1 MQSFDPYKSATALG
15 ISEQE
20 RQGLIG
26 LARDM
31 SDPEYGERFDLAK
44 WGSCFKPKLEAKIGR
59 HVSAT
64 GSMYRLFHGLAPA
77 WQREGMNN
85 RTALEGADAIYRF
98 LQKINHPSNA

>member
-1 MQSFDPYKSATALG
+1 MQSFDPYKSASALG

-31 SDPEYGERFDLAK
+31 SDPEYGERFDMVR
-44 WGSCFKPKLEAKIGR
+44 WGDCLRPKLERRIGR

-64 GSMYRLFHGLAPA
+64 GSMYRLCRGLAPA
-77 WQREGMNN
+77 WQREGLNG
-85 RTALEGADAIYRF
+85 RTPIEAADAIYRF
-98 LQKINHPSNA
+98 LQKIDHPSNA